1 MKAETNLQRILAQ
14 GEFAVTC
21 EFTPPR
27 GIDAGLMRENAV
39 QLKGK
44 VDAVN
49 VGDNSTASVRMSS
62 WALSKILLDMGI
74 EPVLQMVTRDRNR
87 IALQSDLLG
96 ASALGIQNVLCL
108 TGDHPSIGDHP
119 QAKKVFDIDSV
130 QWVAA
135 VKHIRDQ
142 GRLINGKKISGDPGF
157 FIGAVANPFVESL
170 ELHILRLQKKI
181 AAGAEFIQTQ
191 PVLDMERFKKW
202 LSRATEQG
210 LTDRCAIIAG
220 VVPLKSV
227 AMAEH
232 LRRDVPGIMIPDAII
247 ARMEAVPEDQ
257 QLNEGIKICIEKIQ
271 ELKETKGVMGVHIMA
286 IGCEEKLPE
295 IIAQAGLL
303 PRPSQS
309 LT

>member
-1 MKAETNLQRILAQ
+1 MKAETNLQRTLAQ

-21 EFTPPR
+21 EFSPPR
-27 GIDAGLMRENAV
+27 GIDVGLMRENAV

-119 QAKKVFDIDSV
+119 EAKKVFDIDSV
-130 QWVAA
+130 QWIAA
-135 VKHIRDQ
+135 VKQIRDQ

-157 FIGAVANPFVESL
+157 FVGAVANPFVESL
-170 ELHILRLQKKI
+170 ELHIIRLEKKI
-181 AAGAEFIQTQ
+181 TAGAEFIQTQ
-191 PVLDMERFKKW
+191 PVLDTERFKDW
-202 LSRATEQG
+202 LDQAAQQG
-210 LTDRCAIIAG
+210 LTDNCPVIAG
-220 VVPLKSV
+220 VVALKSV

-247 ARMEAVPEDQ
+247 TRMEAVPEDQ
-257 QLNEGIKICIEKIQ
+257 QLDEGMKICLDKIE

>member
-1 MKAETNLQRILAQ
+1 MKAETNLQGILAQ

-21 EFTPPR
+21 EFRPPR
-27 GIDAGLMRENAV
+27 GIDLGLVRQNAV

-49 VGDNSTASVRMSS
+49 VGDNSIANVRMSS

-119 QAKKVFDIDSV
+119 QAKKVFDVDSV
-130 QWVAA
+130 QWIAA
-135 VKHIRDQ
+135 VKQIRDQ
-142 GRLINGKKISGDPGF
+142 GRLINGRKIFGDPRLF
-157 FIGAVANPFVESL
+157 VGAVANPFVESL

-191 PVLDMERFKKW
+191 PVLDTERFKAW
-202 LSRATEQG
+202 LDQAAQQG
-210 LTDRCAIIAG
+210 IIEKCAVIAG
-220 VVPLKSV
+220 VVALKSV

-257 QLNEGIKICIEKIQ
+257 QLDEGIKICVEKIQ

-303 PRPSQS
+303 PRPSRS

>member
-21 EFTPPR
+21 EFSPPR
-27 GIDAGLMRENAV
+27 GIDVGLMRENAV
-39 QLKGK
+39 QLKGR

-49 VGDNSTASVRMSS
+49 VGDNPTASVRMSS
-62 WALSKILLDMGI
+62 WALSKILFDMGI

-96 ASALGIQNVLCL
+96 ASAFGIQNVLCL
-108 TGDHPSIGDHP
+108 TGDHPSVGDHP

-130 QWVAA
+130 QWIAA
-135 VKHIRDQ
+135 VKQIRDE

-170 ELHILRLQKKI
+170 ELHIIRLEKKI
-181 AAGAEFIQTQ
+181 AAGAQFIQTQ
-191 PVLDMERFKKW
+191 PVLDMVRFEEW
-202 LSRATEQG
+202 LSRATEEG

-220 VVPLKSV
+220 IVPLKSV
-227 AMAEH
+227 AMAEY
-232 LRRDVPGIMIPDAII
+232 LRRDVPGIMIPNSII
-247 ARMEAVPEDQ
+247 ARMKAVPEGQ
-257 QLNEGIKICIEKIQ
+257 QLEEGMKICVEMIE

>member
-1 MKAETNLQRILAQ
+1 MKAETNLQGILAQ

-21 EFTPPR
+21 EFRPPR
-27 GIDAGLMRENAV
+27 GIDLGLVRQNAV

-49 VGDNSTASVRMSS
+49 VGDNSIANVRMSS

-108 TGDHPSIGDHP
+108 TGDHPAIGDHP

-130 QWVAA
+130 QWIAA
-135 VKHIRDQ
+135 VKQIRDQ

-157 FIGAVANPFVESL
+157 FIGAVANPFVASL
-170 ELHILRLQKKI
+170 ELHIMRLEKKI
-181 AAGAEFIQTQ
+181 ASGAEFIQTQ
-191 PVLDMERFKKW
+191 PVLDTEAFKKW
-202 LSRATEQG
+202 LSLATEQG

-220 VVPLKSV
+220 VVVLKSV
-227 AMAEH
+227 SMAEH
-232 LRRDVPGIMIPDAII
+232 LRNEVPGIMIPDTALH
-247 ARMEAVPEDQ
+247 RLQAVPEDQ
-257 QLNEGIKICIEKIQ
+257 QLDEGIKICVEKIQ
-271 ELKETKGVMGVHIMA
+271 ELEETKGVAGVHIMA

-295 IIAQAGLL
+295 IIADAGLL
-303 PRPSQS
+303 PRPSQG
-309 LT
+309 

>member
-21 EFTPPR
+21 EFSPPR
-27 GIDAGLMRENAV
+27 GIDVGLMRENAV
-39 QLKGK
+39 QLKGR

-108 TGDHPSIGDHP
+108 TGDHPSVGDHP

-130 QWVAA
+130 QWIAA
-135 VKHIRDQ
+135 VKQIRDE

-170 ELHILRLQKKI
+170 ELHIIRLEKKI
-181 AAGAEFIQTQ
+181 AAGAQFIQTQ
-191 PVLDMERFKKW
+191 PVLDMVRFKEW
-202 LSRATEQG
+202 LSRATEEG

-220 VVPLKSV
+220 IVPLKSV
-227 AMAEH
+227 AMAEY

-247 ARMEAVPEDQ
+247 ARMKAVPEDQ
-257 QLNEGIKICIEKIQ
+257 QLEAGMKICVEKIE
-271 ELKETKGVMGVHIMA
+271 ELKETKGVTGVHIMA
-286 IGCEEKLPE
+286 IGCEERLSE

-303 PRPSQS
+303 PRPSRS